1 LIEECFD
8 IAVLAEEDYFAMAD
22 LYPSVRQRP
31 ALIAFAEA
39 LGSASTTLRRNDNGD
54 WRIKGRLGFIYAIPG
69 TLDEPGRERFLLYCE
84 RETKQAWTWAKKFL
98 SICTVT
104 QDGDT
109 EGVLFLDRLP
119 TPAEAETIRDVI
131 GVAKRP
137 VYDEEVMARKRE
149 RGRQIG
155 EGLAQNRPR
164 PTGPHPSEPAETAIN
179 IPTTTAGSDAEPDQL
194 APSGA

>member
-1 LIEECFD
+1 
-8 IAVLAEEDYFAMAD
+8 MAD
-22 LYPSVRQRP
+22 RYPPVQHRP
-31 ALIAFAEA
+31 ALLAFAEA
-39 LGSASTTLRRNDNGD
+39 LGSASTALRRDDNGD
-54 WRIKGRLGFIYAIPG
+54 WRIKGRLGLIYAVPG
-69 TLDEPGRERFLLYCE
+69 TLDEPGREGFLLYCE

-98 SICTVT
+98 SLCAVT

-109 EGVLFLDRLP
+109 EGMLFLDRLP

-137 VYDEEVMARKRE
+137 VYDEEVMTRKRE

-155 EGLAQNRPR
+155 QGLAQNRPR
-164 PTGPHPSEPAETAIN
+164 LTRPHPSEPAESAIN
-179 IPTTTAGSDAEPDQL
+179 ISTTTARGDAEPDQL